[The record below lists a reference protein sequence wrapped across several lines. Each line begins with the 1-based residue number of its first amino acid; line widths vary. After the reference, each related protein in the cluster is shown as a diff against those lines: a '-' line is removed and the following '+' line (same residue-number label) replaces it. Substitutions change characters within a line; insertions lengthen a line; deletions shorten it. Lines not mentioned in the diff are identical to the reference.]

1 MQLEIEELYYVY
13 LNEPELQRP
22 DKWLGILDTYYNF
35 SKMLMFSHRGQRFL
49 QIKRS
54 NNKMFKQVSDRL
66 GQSYKWGGAKE
77 HINMTGAHEK
87 L

>member
-1 MQLEIEELYYVY
+1 
-13 LNEPELQRP
+13 
-22 DKWLGILDTYYNF
+22 
-35 SKMLMFSHRGQRFL
+35 
-49 QIKRS
+49 
-54 NNKMFKQVSDRL
+54 MFKQVSDRL